1 MVGSGE
7 IKQGTRAN
15 WHLLI
20 HPLDDYEFI
29 LKHVCTAN
37 TLKLQDLDS
46 MNGSRD
52 HFRGMVASSRE
63 GTNATRVA
71 YTIFRI
77 EDYYGSYEIALF
89 SEDSVTFGRYARPG
103 LSIYI
108 TARVQPKR
116 YRQEEL
122 EVKISSISL
131 LSEVKDKLVSKIT
144 LQIPLSQL
152 DDTTVT
158 ELSAL
163 VKNNSGNSLLYFN
176 VMGEEM
182 GTNIRLFS
190 RQERVRVG
198 KQFIDNLTNNLGINF
213 EIN

>member
-1 MVGSGE
+1 M
-7 IKQGTRAN
+7 
-15 WHLLI
+15 
-20 HPLDDYEFI
+20 
-29 LKHVCTAN
+29 
-37 TLKLQDLDS
+37 
-46 MNGSRD
+46 
-52 HFRGMVASSRE
+52 
-63 GTNATRVA
+63 
-71 YTIFRI
+71 
-77 EDYYGSYEIALF
+77 
-89 SEDSVTFGRYARPG
+89 
-103 LSIYI
+103 
-108 TARVQPKR
+108 
-116 YRQEEL
+116 
-122 EVKISSISL
+122 
-131 LSEVKDKLVSKIT
+131 KDKLVSKIT